1 LDKGISKEG
10 YRVAGYRPCGERIV
24 RVDVVER
31 LAGMIRA
38 AIAGEAPGGADG
50 RPSHRASKGFV
61 VRGEM
66 TSLTGCSGEQ
76 FASILRSMGFR
87 PVEMKRSD
95 FFGSSSASES
105 PGEGQSVAAAEDQGR
120 SAADGH
126 DQSSPLEIVEEGTT
140 TEAVLASEP
149 AELLPDCVPES
160 AGAVP
165 EAGSEVRE
173 ATTAPPASA
182 EPPGAALRADAAAE
196 TSPPPQTSGSSGE
209 PAKNADVIVVW
220 RPDRR
225 RPWPSREGEG
235 KQSRSETSGRLDTGG
250 HSPAPGRKWTRK
262 AATHLPSEPN
272 RPDPAQVHE
281 KRRQRARDYDMPPL
295 NATTAPQHKAKVDP
309 NSPFAKLLELRSLLE
324 ERANK
329 RP

>member
-1 LDKGISKEG
+1 
-10 YRVAGYRPCGERIV
+10 
-24 RVDVVER
+24 
-31 LAGMIRA
+31 
-38 AIAGEAPGGADG
+38 
-50 RPSHRASKGFV
+50 
-61 VRGEM
+61 
-66 TSLTGCSGEQ
+66 
-76 FASILRSMGFR
+76 MGFR

-165 EAGSEVRE
+165 EAGDVGPEPAGAASDAIDVVLEGAGIVPETACEVRE
-173 ATTAPPASA
+173 ATAALPASA
-182 EPPGAALRADAAAE
+182 EPPGAALRADGAAE
-196 TSPPPQTSGSSGE
+196 TAPPPQTSGSSGE

-324 ERANK
+324 EQANK